1 MYQTVRW
8 ILFTASF
15 KPLLGSFSPLE
26 KKKLCGQGTL
36 ALSAEIHGEK
46 HAQGENR

>member
-1 MYQTVRW
+1 MYRTVHW
-8 ILFTASF
+8 ILFSASF
-15 KPLLGSFSPLE
+15 KPLLRNFSPLE
-26 KKKLCGQGTL
+26 KKNLCGQGTL